1 MGIVDFNKFSEKI
14 LSAVSGKLS
23 PQETGT
29 LKRMLGRV
37 KKRNRVLA
45 AGLLSALKAGG
56 AGEMEIT
63 NLSTLLERAND
74 RILNGQNPFTDEEEK
89 QLAGIFR
96 SAHLPEKA
104 QSRFRYNMDSD
115 QDELL
120 ASEIA
125 NSIHM
130 STTSSFKFVPEKKEE
145 QTAQPAKKREAASR

>member
-14 LSAVSGKLS
+14 LSAASGKLS

-29 LKRMLGRV
+29 LKRMLSRV

-63 NLSTLLERAND
+63 NLSTLLERANY
-74 RILNGQNPFTDEEEK
+74 RILDGQTPFTEAEGK
-89 QLAGIFR
+89 QLAGIFKG
-96 SAHLPEKA
+96 AHLPEKA
-104 QSRFRYNMDSD
+104 QSRFRYNIDSD

-130 STTSSFKFVPEKKEE
+130 TTSNFRFVPEKKEE
-145 QTAQPAKKREAASR
+145 PTTQPAKKREATSR

>member
-1 MGIVDFNKFSEKI
+1 MGIVDFNKFSEKV
-14 LSAVSGKLS
+14 LSAASGKLS

-29 LKRMLGRV
+29 LKRMLSRV

-74 RILNGQNPFTDEEEK
+74 RILDGQTPFTEAEGK

-104 QSRFRYNMDSD
+104 QSRFRYNIDSD

-130 STTSSFKFVPEKKEE
+130 TTSNFRFVPEKKEE
-145 QTAQPAKKREAASR
+145 PTTQPAKKREATSR

>member
-14 LSAVSGKLS
+14 LSAASGKLS

-29 LKRMLGRV
+29 LKRMLSRV

-74 RILNGQNPFTDEEEK
+74 RILDGQTPFTEAEGK

-104 QSRFRYNMDSD
+104 QSRFRYNIDSD

-130 STTSSFKFVPEKKEE
+130 TTSNFRFVPEKKEE
-145 QTAQPAKKREAASR
+145 PTTQPAKKREATSR

>member
-1 MGIVDFNKFSEKI
+1 MGIVDFNKFSEKV
-14 LSAVSGKLS
+14 LNAVSGKLT

-29 LKRMLGRV
+29 LKRMLTRV

-74 RILNGQNPFTDEEEK
+74 RILAGQSPFTEEEER
-89 QLAGIFR
+89 QLAGIFK

-130 STTSSFKFVPEKKEE
+130 GATNTFKFVPEKKEE
-145 QTAQPAKKREAASR
+145 QAAPQQKKREAASR